1 MKAHAPRDRTA
12 QHRTCADSGLD
23 ARVLRCRWRHRARD
37 TSICNSKA
45 PCAAPSTSSLNAL
58 HRVPIP
64 WRRSPARTRKPS
76 QRIAGSHSRV
86 PSSVT
91 TQAHQCDPFQ
101 QAAQR
106 LSPGLRPDAP
116 DCNRA
121 AGRRASPIVGRFGGF
136 FTMSQEL
143 KGKADDVNA
152 DPRLLPSSAPG
163 SRSAG
168 QGQSFS
174 ASSPCHGCDEIAT
187 TDDAHHLATT
197 RQRSLIDLP
206 SQKQGRDVLDRRGPV
221 NGNRRGRHDVLG
233 VVIYGLHG
241 CDAVLFQQARP
252 RRHRR

>member
-64 WRRSPARTRKPS
+64 WRRSSPRTRKLS

-101 QAAQR
+101 QTAQR

-116 DCNRA
+116 DHNRV
-121 AGRRASPIVGRFGGF
+121 AGRRASPRMGRLVIFLRCLRNLKARQMTSTPTRGGF
-136 FTMSQEL
+136 
-143 KGKADDVNA
+143 
-152 DPRLLPSSAPG
+152 RLQRRDSGAPVRD
-163 SRSAG
+163 SHFRRVRRVMAR
-168 QGQSFS
+168 QS
-174 ASSPCHGCDEIAT
+174 G
-187 TDDAHHLATT
+187 TD
-197 RQRSLIDLP
+197 
-206 SQKQGRDVLDRRGPV
+206 
-221 NGNRRGRHDVLG
+221 
-233 VVIYGLHG
+233 
-241 CDAVLFQQARP
+241 
-252 RRHRR
+252 